1 MQGFFFRFREFSTKS
16 LTLGSWPQNMYP
28 IKLTDEQKRQ
38 RVNVAR
44 DLLRRVEPDGPKRV
58 TDVTTGD
65 ETFVPF

>member
-1 MQGFFFRFREFSTKS
+1 
-16 LTLGSWPQNMYP
+16 MYP